1 MRIHSIYLAL
11 VITLLCPHASAQWVQ
26 TSGTDGRITY
36 CFAVTGTNLF
46 AGTDAGV
53 IRSIDNG
60 TSWNAVTILS
70 NSLVYSFLVSGTD
83 LFAGTWHGG
92 VLRSTDSG
100 TSWIGVNT
108 GLTWTENTVNALA
121 ISGTNLFAG
130 TYHYGVFR
138 STNNGT
144 SWTAVNE
151 GLPKSGLDTTEYLPM
166 YSFVVSGQNL
176 FVGSPG
182 GLFLSTNDGMS
193 WTGVNNGLTN
203 TLVFPQ
209 AISDTNLFAGTQ
221 GGGVF
226 LSTDDGTSWTPVN
239 NGLPTTFITALAVS
253 GADIFAGT
261 AGGGVFL
268 STNNGASWT
277 AVNSGLA
284 STSIYALAVSGTHLF
299 AGTNYPGGIWRRPL
313 VELTEF
319 RSGGLLRD
327 SFALAQNYPNPF
339 NPKTE
344 VSSQLPVAC
353 QVKLVVYDLLG
364 REVAV
369 LVDERRAAGTYHDTF
384 DGSGLSSGFYF
395 YRLQARPL
403 DSAIGPVSLVG
414 ERDSKSGGGDFVQT
428 KTLVILK

>member
-11 VITLLCPHASAQWVQ
+11 IITLLCPYASAQWVQ
-26 TSGTDGRITY
+26 TRGTDGRITY
-36 CFAVTGTNLF
+36 CFGVTGTNLF

-53 IRSIDNG
+53 IRSTDNG
-60 TSWNAVTILS
+60 TSWNAVTTLS
-70 NSLVYSFLVSGTD
+70 NSLVYCFLERGTD

-108 GLTWTENTVNALA
+108 GLTWTKNTVNALA
-121 ISGTNLFAG
+121 VSGTNLFAG
-130 TYHYGVFR
+130 TYHYGIFR
-138 STNNGT
+138 SNNDGT

-166 YSFVVSGQNL
+166 YSFVASGQKL

-221 GGGVF
+221 GDGVF
-226 LSTDDGTSWTPVN
+226 LSTNDGTSWTPVN
-239 NGLPTTFITALAVS
+239 NGLTSTFITALAVS

-261 AGGGVFL
+261 AGSGVFL

-277 AVNSGLA
+277 AVNNGLA

-313 VELTEF
+313 VETTEVG
-319 RSGGLLRD
+319 SEDLLQE

-339 NPKTE
+339 NPKTGIRYSVPPSAGRDL
-344 VSSQLPVAC
+344 VSTSGRDGQVPGIGD
-353 QVKLVVYDLLG
+353 VKLVVYDLLG

-369 LVDERRAAGTYHDTF
+369 LVDEEKSPGSYEVTF
-384 DGSGLSSGFYF
+384 DGGGLSSGVYF
-395 YRLQARPL
+395 YRLQA
-403 DSAIGPVSLVG
+403 
-414 ERDSKSGGGDFVQT
+414 GDLVQT